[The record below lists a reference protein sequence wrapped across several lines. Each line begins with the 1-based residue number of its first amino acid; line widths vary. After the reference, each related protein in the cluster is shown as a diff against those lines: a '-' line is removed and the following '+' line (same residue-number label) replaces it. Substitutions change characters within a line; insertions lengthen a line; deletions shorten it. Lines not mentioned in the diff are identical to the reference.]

1 MCSTEALPMNDLS
14 QDADVSCMTADQTS
28 DQTPDPQP
36 TQDRR
41 RPGLLENVSPELIG
55 LLRRKPDAR
64 APRPGDREAGD
75 DLGSARGIL
84 AAAVVGVALWGAVF
98 WVIHHVFH

>member
-1 MCSTEALPMNDLS
+1 MNGLS
-14 QDADVSCMTADQTS
+14 EDAEVSCMTADQTS
-28 DQTPDPQP
+28 DHRTKPERT

-41 RPGLLENVSPELIG
+41 RPGRVERVSPELIG

-64 APRPGDREAGD
+64 ASRPGDREAGD

-84 AAAVVGVALWGAVF
+84 TAALVGVALWGAVF